1 MKKEKAVNLEKSLS
15 TETSEAKTSG
25 PSHKDDFFNLETL
38 RLTQDFAGNVGVKKK
53 IITVPVRK
61 PHRQLFV
68 RVHPNESWRLETA
81 VLQDKEDRETYLVGP
96 EMWPELPGEIVPTVL
111 FTTLSRQGVV
121 SLRHHVFNGLGP
133 FLKASHLSL
142 I

>member
-53 IITVPVRK
+53 IITYKMRSK
-61 PHRQLFV
+61 
-68 RVHPNESWRLETA
+68 W
-81 VLQDKEDRETYLVGP
+81 
-96 EMWPELPGEIVPTVL
+96 
-111 FTTLSRQGVV
+111 
-121 SLRHHVFNGLGP
+121 
-133 FLKASHLSL
+133 L
-142 I
+142 IL